1 MLSNSGITKIGS
13 EKLNKIDDNNI
24 FLEGNSYLENKEYEI
39 YGRNISINLSEE
51 ISKSDESVRVINK
64 MGLLNAQ
71 GFKNFDYD
79 GKIFFEGEVVFVI
92 NN

>member
-1 MLSNSGITKIGS
+1 
-13 EKLNKIDDNNI
+13 
-24 FLEGNSYLENKEYEI
+24 
-39 YGRNISINLSEE
+39 
-51 ISKSDESVRVINK
+51 